1 MCFFC
6 WIKPSS
12 VLESNILFPTH
23 VIPTRLTK
31 VGCVLFPDS
40 GQEPGGPSLPG
51 VPTSLKGPGACLLC
65 HMEAKARQRTGLHV
79 QLWLMK
85 LEFWNDGKSESLGL
99 DTAGGQGHGFYSGLP
114 DVSFMLCLGQRL
126 GPAAHPGVPQHEGDH
141 SLPEIAWHLVAA
153 ADK

>member
-23 VIPTRLTK
+23 VIPTHLTK

-51 VPTSLKGPGACLLC
+51 VPTSLKGPGVCLLC

-85 LEFWNDGKSESLGL
+85 SEFWNDGKSVLGL
-99 DTAGGQGHGFYSGLP
+99 GHCRRSGTWLPLRAASCVLHAVSRPVAWPHGSPRGCLSMRVITA
-114 DVSFMLCLGQRL
+114 CLKS
-126 GPAAHPGVPQHEGDH
+126 PGTWWQ
-141 SLPEIAWHLVAA
+141 L
-153 ADK
+153 